1 MKNKKIYI
9 TSFVILLLM
18 ILLMNSAYA
27 FSGEVTS
34 VYGWRIHP
42 IFGIGKGHEGV
53 DIAVPT
59 GVGVPSL
66 ATGTVVTVVGVVD
79 MDILY
84 LFRMPMVYA
93 GIWGIILNYF
103 IQLVHTL
110 YKGR

>member
-18 ILLMNSAYA
+18 ILLMNSAY
-27 FSGEVTS
+27 
-34 VYGWRIHP
+34 
-42 IFGIGKGHEGV
+42 
-53 DIAVPT
+53 
-59 GVGVPSL
+59 VGVSILFLVLERGMRELISL
-66 ATGTVVTVVGVVD
+66 FLLELAYHRWRLALSSTVVGVVD

>member
-1 MKNKKIYI
+1 
-9 TSFVILLLM
+9 M

-66 ATGTVVTVVGVVD
+66 ATGTVVYSGWC
-79 MDILY
+79 
-84 LFRMPMVYA
+84 
-93 GIWGIILNYF
+93 GGWIWIFYICSGCQWCMLEY
-103 IQLVHTL
+103 
-110 YKGR
+110 GA